1 MIEINLI
8 PDVKQELL
16 KAQNARNY
24 VISGALITGIVAIA
38 FVILLAIW
46 LAGQTVTGNFIDGN
60 VARLDKELQ
69 SKKDLSETLTI
80 QNQLS
85 KLSEMHAN
93 KNIDS
98 RIFPLL
104 DAINPSAPN
113 NVSIS
118 SAKIDSELKTI
129 TVEGQAP
136 NLYEA
141 AEAFKKTIVGTTIV
155 YRDDSDQEQRKP
167 LVEDASKVT
176 TTDISVGEDASG
188 KKVLRF
194 TLSFAY
200 PDALFARSSQ
210 NAIIESPA
218 RRNVTDSYL
227 RVPQSLFSEEAT
239 EVGEGN

>member
-16 KAQNARNY
+16 KAQQARNY
-24 VISGALITGIVAIA
+24 VITGAVITGIAAVAI
-38 FVILLAIW
+38 VIVLGLILGA
-46 LAGQTVTGNFIDGN
+46 QTVTSTVIDGN
-60 VARLDKELQ
+60 VSKSNKQLQ
-69 SKKDLSETLTI
+69 GVADLSDTLTI

-85 KLSEMHAN
+85 KLSEMHN
-93 KNIDS
+93 TKNIDS

-113 NVSIS
+113 NVAIS
-118 SAKIDSELKTI
+118 SARIDSELKTI

-155 YRDDSDQEQRKP
+155 YRDESNGEERIP
-167 LVEDASKVT
+167 LVKNANDVT
-176 TTDISVGEDASG
+176 TSDISVGEDASG

-194 TLSFAY
+194 TLSFVY
-200 PDALFARSSQ
+200 PDELFARSSR

-227 RVPQSLFSEEAT
+227 RVPQSLFSEKAT
-239 EVGEGN
+239 GVGEDQ

>member
-16 KAQNARNY
+16 KAQTARNY
-24 VISGALITGIVAIA
+24 VISGAVITGIGAVVLV
-38 FVILLAIW
+38 VILAIV
-46 LAGQTVTGNFIDGN
+46 LGAQTVTSNIIDGN
-60 VARLDKELQ
+60 IAKSNKELQ
-69 SKKDLSETLTI
+69 NVPDLSETLTI

-85 KLSEMHAN
+85 KLSDMHTN

-104 DAINPSAPN
+104 DAINPAAPN
-113 NVSIS
+113 NVTIS

-129 TVEGQAP
+129 TIEGQAP

-141 AEAFKKTIVGTTIV
+141 AEAFKKTIVGTKIV
-155 YRDDSDQEQRKP
+155 YRDDSDKEQRKP
-167 LVEDASKVT
+167 LVQNANQVSAS
-176 TTDISVGEDASG
+176 DISVGEDASG

-194 TLSFAY
+194 TLSFEY

-210 NAIIESPA
+210 SAVIESPT
-218 RRNVTDSYL
+218 RSNVTDSYL
-227 RVPQSLFSEEAT
+227 RVPQSLFSDKANNI
-239 EVGEGN
+239 GEGQ

>member
-16 KAQNARNY
+16 KAQTARNY
-24 VISGALITGIVAIA
+24 VITGALITGAAAIIIVVLMAVGLGA
-38 FVILLAIW
+38 
-46 LAGQTVTGNFIDGN
+46 QTVTSGIIDGDIAKSN
-60 VARLDKELQ
+60 KKLQ
-69 SKKDLSETLTI
+69 EVKDLSDTLTI
-80 QNQLS
+80 QNQLT
-85 KLSEMHAN
+85 KLSEMHTS

-104 DAINPSAPN
+104 DAINPSSPN

-118 SAKIDSELKTI
+118 NAKIDSEAKTI
-129 TVEGQAP
+129 TIEGQAP

-141 AEAFKKTIVGTTIV
+141 AEAFKKTIVGTSIV
-155 YRDDSDQEQRKP
+155 YKDDSDKEQRTP
-167 LVEDASKVT
+167 LVANAGDVT

-194 TLSFAY
+194 TLSFVY

-210 NAIIESPA
+210 NAAIESPA
-218 RRNVTDSYL
+218 RKNVTDSYL
-227 RVPQSLFSEEAT
+227 RVPQSLFSEKAT
-239 EVGEGN
+239 SVGGEQ